1 MAELASIFARIREN
15 SGEFC
20 GIPAN
25 SAEFAF
31 AFRANSRVFARI
43 PPNSREFVFFFWSRF
58 WPFFACFRQFFHF
71 FIACP
76 NGLKENN
83 VFAVFRYFS
92 RFFAF
97 RFTFFARK
105 LAKNGEK
112 WRKTAKNSEN
122 FYFYFLR
129 VFTCFFVFQ
138 LIL

>member
-1 MAELASIFARIREN
+1 MSFIITASELEPIFARIREN

-31 AFRANSRVFARI
+31 AFRANS
-43 PPNSREFVFFFWSRF
+43 SFFFWSRF

-97 RFTFFARK
+97 RFTFFWRK
-105 LAKNGEK
+105 IAKNGEK
-112 WRKTAKNSEN
+112 WRKAAKNSKN

-129 VFTCFFVFQ
+129 VFTCF
-138 LIL
+138 